1 MIENVA
7 ICTVLILA
15 FALIM
20 GWKPW
25 KKKVATPPASNDKMN
40 KSYDQLIAQVVKVND
55 FRKLALLERDIDSF
69 FDHYFGQADL
79 SLLKEYYKQLVSEW
93 KTAEKRLEDENSYV

>member
-1 MIENVA
+1 MIQHVA

-20 GWKPW
+20 GWKLW
-25 KKKVATPPASNDKMN
+25 KKKAATLPASNDKMN
-40 KSYDQLIAQVVKVND
+40 KSYDQLIAQVVRVND
-55 FRKLALLERDIDSF
+55 FRKLAHLEHEIDDF
-69 FDHYFGQADL
+69 FNHYYGKADFWA
-79 SLLKEYYKQLVSEW
+79 LKEYYKQLVKEW